1 MLLLPENLTLR
12 GTTVCLRPLR
22 EADAAAL
29 FAAASEARD
38 SYGFTPTPDS
48 LAAAEAYI
56 ARAHRM
62 QAAGQ
67 RFAFA
72 IEWQGRVVGST
83 SYANFQPWDWAGHA
97 AQQRS
102 DRPDAVEIG
111 YTWLAASTQRTR
123 CNSEA
128 KYLLLQQAFDVWQ
141 VHRVFLKT
149 DARNQRSRAAIER
162 LGARLDGVLR
172 NDMPAVDGTVR
183 NSAYYSLLPAEWSA
197 VKAKLETALETEQ
210 A

>member
-1 MLLLPENLTLR
+1 
-12 GTTVCLRPLR
+12 
-22 EADAAAL
+22 
-29 FAAASEARD
+29 
-38 SYGFTPTPDS
+38 
-48 LAAAEAYI
+48 
-56 ARAHRM
+56 M

-83 SYANFQPWDWAGHA
+83 SYANFQPWDWAGHV

-111 YTWLAASTQRTR
+111 YTWLAASAQRTR

-128 KYLLLQQAFDVWQ
+128 KYLLLQQAFDFWQ

-183 NSAYYSLLPAEWSA
+183 SSAYYSLLPEEWPA
-197 VKAKLETALETEQ
+197 VKANLEAKLAANREAER

>member
-22 EADAAAL
+22 ETDAAAL
-29 FAAASEARD
+29 LAAASEARD

-48 LAAAEAYI
+48 LTAAEAYI

-83 SYANFQPWDWAGHA
+83 SYANFQPWDWTGHG

-111 YTWLAASTQRTR
+111 YTWLAASAQRTR